1 MEASRPGTS
10 SATTLHAWPCFLK
23 LSKNVLHSSSPQRGP
38 RADAAACAEA
48 RSRRFCDGR
57 RGGGDGE
64 RGLGAVSA
72 ETTTRSATRRAIR
85 PPRRLRDGSLAR
97 RLPNSPDLAGRGNA
111 PLRRRLSRASP
122 AARRSR
128 RHRRIGRAYSR
139 FARARDARNLP
150 WSLTSEPPFH
160 RDRSDLLLPSRDENF
175 RARPG
180 AREPTARLPRDHSA
194 DETPTSSASA
204 LHLDAGSDTPGVAR
218 PRTCESRARCG
229 PLALPETKT
238 QRVRVRRDGPLSRE
252 LFREIRARTPRSRDL
267 PRRLPRLS
275 PLGIVGDDPS
285 FDERRAARARVRRES
300 RRGDASCLVVPKVAS
315 WAVAPPAE
323 GSLLQNS

>member
-1 MEASRPGTS
+1 VPRRRLEARPGGRYDLRVV
-10 SATTLHAWPCFLK
+10 SAT
-23 LSKNVLHSSSPQRGP
+23 G
-38 RADAAACAEA
+38 
-48 RSRRFCDGR
+48 RSR
-57 RGGGDGE
+57 
-64 RGLGAVSA
+64 SPIA
-72 ETTTRSATRRAIR
+72 EFAGSRRAR
-85 PPRRLRDGSLAR
+85 ERTSPPPSLAR
-97 RLPNSPDLAGRGNA
+97 FTGGSSLSSSSTYRAGLFA
-111 PLRRRLSRASP
+111 VRAR
-122 AARRSR
+122 ARRSEPSMVP
-128 RHRRIGRAYSR
+128 HLRAPVSD
-139 FARARDARNLP
+139 RD
-150 WSLTSEPPFH
+150 S
-160 RDRSDLLLPSRDENF
+160 SDLLLPSRDENF

-204 LHLDAGSDTPGVAR
+204 LRPDADSDTPGVAR

-267 PRRLPRLS
+267 PRRLPRPL

-285 FDERRAARARVRRES
+285 FDERRAARAGVRRES
-300 RRGDASCLVVPKVAS
+300 RRGDASCLVVPEVAS